1 MHYEITLPADY
12 DMGIIRTRVATR
24 GSALDAFPGLG
35 LKAYCVRERGVDG
48 SPVNQYSP
56 FYLWRTAEGMNSFLW
71 GPGFRGL
78 STDFG
83 RPTVQHWVGLAY
95 GAGGAYDADPGSG
108 APTAATKRV
117 EHVPADHDPTEAID
131 RALADLEQRTAHPD
145 VYATAV
151 AMDPRHWQLV
161 HFTLWRDTP
170 DATPGVVS
178 EDHVRYRVLHL
189 SRPELDDLTAG
200 RHW

>member
-12 DMGIIRTRVATR
+12 DMGVIRTRVATR
-24 GSALDAFPGLG
+24 GSATDEFPGLG

-78 STDFG
+78 SADFG
-83 RPTVQHWVGLAY
+83 RPAVRHWVGLAFAR
-95 GAGGAYDADPGSG
+95 GPAAT
-108 APTAATKRV
+108 PTDATKRTRAL
-117 EHVPADHDPTEAID
+117 PADADAAEAVQAAVED
-131 RALADLEQRTAHPD
+131 LGRVEGHPALHS
-145 VYATAV
+145 TAV
-151 AMDPRHWQLV
+151 AVDPARWELV
-161 HFTLWRDTP
+161 RFSLWSGP
-170 DATPGVVS
+170 PPE
-178 EDHVRYRVLHL
+178 EDGAIRYRVPHL
-189 SRPELDDLTAG
+189 SSPELDDLSAG

>member
-1 MHYEITLPADY
+1 MHAMQYEITLPADY

-24 GSALDAFPGLG
+24 GSALDEFPGLG

-78 STDFG
+78 SNDFG
-83 RPTVQHWVGLAY
+83 RPTVQHWVGLAFED
-95 GAGGAYDADPGSG
+95 GPAT
-108 APTAATKRV
+108 TAAAATRRTLRV
-117 EHVPADHDPTEAID
+117 AADEDPTEAVE
-131 RALADLEQRTAHPD
+131 RALEELKPLAEHPEVHSTAL
-145 VYATAV
+145 AI
-151 AMDPRHWQLV
+151 DPRHWELL
-161 HFTLWRDTP
+161 HFTLWSAPAPAGD
-170 DATPGVVS
+170 
-178 EDHVRYRVLHL
+178 VRYRVLHL
-189 SRPELDDLTAG
+189 SRPELDDLSAG